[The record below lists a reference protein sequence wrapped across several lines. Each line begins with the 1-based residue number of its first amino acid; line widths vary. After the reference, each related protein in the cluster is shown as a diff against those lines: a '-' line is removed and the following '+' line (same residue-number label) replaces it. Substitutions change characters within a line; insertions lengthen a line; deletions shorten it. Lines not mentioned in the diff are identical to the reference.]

1 MPATPSF
8 IRIVEVGPRDGLQ
21 NESKILSPEI
31 KIHLID
37 LLSNTGLQTIEA
49 GAFVSPKW
57 IPQMAD
63 TGQVLSAIK
72 RKPGVAYPV
81 LVPNAQGLSN
91 ALAAGAR
98 DIAVFTAASETFC
111 SKNINCSIDQSFDRF
126 APVFET
132 AKDQSLNVR
141 GYVSCALGCPYE
153 GNVSIASVVKVA
165 KRLLEAGCSEIS
177 IGDTIGV
184 GTPLHVRL
192 LIQALQSEIPSEKLA
207 VHFHDTYGQA
217 LANILVAIEQGIS
230 VVDSAVSGLGGCP
243 YAKGSAG
250 NVATEDVLY
259 MIHGMGIE
267 TNVDLEAV
275 AAAGNYICQKLG
287 RKSQSRVVLAKYSD
301 YKGLT

>member
-72 RKPGVAYPV
+72 SKPGVTYPV

-91 ALAAGAR
+91 ALTAGAR

-153 GNVSIASVVKVA
+153 GNVSIASVVSVA